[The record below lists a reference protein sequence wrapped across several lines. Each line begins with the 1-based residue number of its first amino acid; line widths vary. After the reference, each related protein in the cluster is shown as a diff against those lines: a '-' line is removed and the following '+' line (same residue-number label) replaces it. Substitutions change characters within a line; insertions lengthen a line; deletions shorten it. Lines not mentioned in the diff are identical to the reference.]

1 MHTAKCLALHASGT
15 FTNTRATTNDIILL
29 YSCTVRCA
37 AVMSTMTASEPH
49 PLPQHALVA
58 LLLLLL
64 VIVDTTAA
72 PVLYIVGQ

>member
-1 MHTAKCLALHASGT
+1 MHIAKCLALHASGT
-15 FTNTRATTNDIILL
+15 FTDARATTNDNIIIILL
-29 YSCTVRCA
+29 YSCTVRCTT

-64 VIVDTTAA
+64 SLLLIFV
-72 PVLYIVGQ
+72 YI